1 MRTDENVVARVH
13 GNAPYKVIFI
23 SENLESFASENWN
36 PGLWNPEFSLRN
48 PESAFPWQ
56 VIRNPENTWNLE
68 SIPWDPESNT
78 VLDFFTWSLWKL
90 LSPGYG
96 LLVTWSWSLTGDPS
110 AYARYAVRIT
120 TRMFDMSE
128 LRCKCKNYFNETSNN
143 RKLGIAGDND
153 RR

>member
-48 PESAFPWQ
+48 PESTFPWQ

-68 SIPWDPESNT
+68 STPWDPESKT

-96 LLVTWSWSLTGDPS
+96 LLVTWLWSLTGDPS
-110 AYARYAVRIT
+110 AYARYAIRIT
-120 TRMFDMSE
+120 TRLFDMSE
-128 LRCKCKNYFNETSNN
+128 LRCKCKNYLNETSNN